1 MPKPLKKDTFIK
13 VYLNSDE
20 KKQVETL
27 VAISGKKSMSEF
39 ILAEILNNSLRRPS
53 SNDDAFRDLTI
64 VLRKKFN
71 DIESFQ
77 HQQKITMYI
86 IMQFI
91 MFLASST
98 QSRDTIMEFYD
109 DAYKGAIEKFG
120 KEE

>member
-13 VYLNSDE
+13 
-20 KKQVETL
+20 
-27 VAISGKKSMSEF
+27 
-39 ILAEILNNSLRRPS
+39 NSLRRPS
-53 SNDDAFRDLTI
+53 SNNDAFRDLTI

-86 IMQFI
+86 IMQFA
-91 MFLASST
+91 MFLASAT

>member
-1 MPKPLKKDTFIK
+1 
-13 VYLNSDE
+13 
-20 KKQVETL
+20 
-27 VAISGKKSMSEF
+27 MSEF

-64 VLRKKFN
+64 VLRKKFH

-86 IMQFI
+86 IMQFAI
-91 MFLASST
+91 FFASST
-98 QSRDTIMEFYD
+98 QSRDTIMGFYD
-109 DAYKGAIEKFG
+109 NAYKGAIEKIG